1 MEETVSWSTSSSSS
15 SSSSPRSRRRMQL
28 HASPYGTNV
37 LPSSFSSST
46 PSRPDVFP
54 LLSRSLAATPVDR
67 GDLPKKRRSSV
78 HLSWQI
84 KVLQSPYAK
93 IAFSGL
99 AFAFFLY
106 HFYPSSCQS
115 IARPL
120 LICCFVSSIPP
131 PNSILP
137 LPLPLAVG
145 QFSPGRVLE

>member
-15 SSSSPRSRRRMQL
+15 SSSSPRSGRRMQL
-28 HASPYGTNV
+28 HASSCGTNAH
-37 LPSSFSSST
+37 PSSFSSSST

-84 KVLQSPYAK
+84 KVLQSPYAN

-106 HFYPSSCQS
+106 HCYPSSCQS

-120 LICCFVSSIPP
+120 LICCFVHSSPQFHSPP
-131 PNSILP
+131 PSSPRRWPI
-137 LPLPLAVG
+137 
-145 QFSPGRVLE
+145 SPGRVLE